1 MIAQV
6 VDTAN
11 CQYGTRRR
19 PDRVTLGPDVEKV
32 AAMFGLELKP
42 WQRYVC
48 DVALEINE
56 DGVGNIVDIATGE
69 VSGFESLIR
78 WQRDGTIVSPGEFI
92 PIAERSGL
100 IKEIGSWVMYEAMR
114 EASRWQ
120 SRGEHTPQPT

>member
-19 PDRVTLGPDVEKV
+19 VDRVTLGPDVEKV

-48 DVALEINE
+48 DVALEVNE
-56 DGVGNIVDIATGE
+56 DGVLAYDTISLSVGSIA
-69 VSGFESLIR
+69 R
-78 WQRDGTIVSPGEFI
+78 
-92 PIAERSGL
+92 
-100 IKEIGSWVMYEAMR
+100 
-114 EASRWQ
+114 
-120 SRGEHTPQPT
+120 